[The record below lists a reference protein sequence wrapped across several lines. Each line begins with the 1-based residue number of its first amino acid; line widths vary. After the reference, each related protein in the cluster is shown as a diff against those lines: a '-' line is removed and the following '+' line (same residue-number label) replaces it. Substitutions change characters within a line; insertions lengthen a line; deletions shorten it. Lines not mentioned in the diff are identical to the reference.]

1 MADDYKL
8 LLHDYHLIRIEN
20 AKLERKLDEYEKVM
34 RKHNIGSIEKLD
46 ALLTWERKI

>member
-8 LLHDYHLIRIEN
+8 LLQDYHLIRIEN

-34 RKHNIGSIEKLD
+34 RKYGISSVEKLD
-46 ALLTWERKI
+46 RILMEQRVW